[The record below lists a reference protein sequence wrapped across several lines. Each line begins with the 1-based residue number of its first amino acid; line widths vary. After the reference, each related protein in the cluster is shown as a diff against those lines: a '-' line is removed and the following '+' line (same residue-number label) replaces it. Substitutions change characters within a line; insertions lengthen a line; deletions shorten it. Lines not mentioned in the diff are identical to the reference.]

1 MMTIPFQ
8 SIGSSRLGLLLSV
21 LRQGLFYVP
30 FILLLP
36 PLMGLGGIYLAQ
48 PCADLLTLV
57 SCLLLI
63 RSMKRLAS
71 KNISGGRLP

>member
-8 SIGSSRLGLLLSV
+8 TIGSSRLGLLLPV

-36 PLMGLGGIYLAQ
+36 PLMGLGGIYLAP
-48 PCADLLTLV
+48 PCADLLTLA
-57 SCLLLI
+57 SCLPLS
-63 RSMKRLAS
+63 RPMKRLAS
-71 KNISGGRLP
+71 KT